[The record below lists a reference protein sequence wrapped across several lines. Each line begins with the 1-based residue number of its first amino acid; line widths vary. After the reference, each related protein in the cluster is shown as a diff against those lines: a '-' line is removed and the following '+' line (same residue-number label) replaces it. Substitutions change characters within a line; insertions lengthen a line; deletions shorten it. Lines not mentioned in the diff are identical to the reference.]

1 MWDNGGGLESFQQD
15 ARSQAMVTWTAMILQ
30 HVKCG
35 VEGIGTIL
43 INAIGR
49 GAITLWD
56 CWMAVPAFC
65 HLKWAAV
72 LMNISFHSRWDSATF
87 VGSSL
92 FDIFPNCGSVRGGYL
107 ECSTK
112 WILKIWRRL
121 TMAIWKAITISWGHF
136 TAENNKSSNVLH
148 IIPWSQGQEDGG
160 LSHRPWH
167 MHI

>member
-56 CWMAVPAFC
+56 C
-65 HLKWAAV
+65 
-72 LMNISFHSRWDSATF
+72 
-87 VGSSL
+87 
-92 FDIFPNCGSVRGGYL
+92 
-107 ECSTK
+107 
-112 WILKIWRRL
+112 
-121 TMAIWKAITISWGHF
+121 
-136 TAENNKSSNVLH
+136 
-148 IIPWSQGQEDGG
+148 
-160 LSHRPWH
+160 
-167 MHI
+167 